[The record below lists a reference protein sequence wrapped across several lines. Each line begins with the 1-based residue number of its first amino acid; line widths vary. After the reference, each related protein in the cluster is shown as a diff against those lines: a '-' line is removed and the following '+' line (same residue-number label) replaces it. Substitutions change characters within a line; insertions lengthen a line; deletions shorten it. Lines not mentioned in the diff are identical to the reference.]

1 MAVTRGDWGNFLKPG
16 ARKAFVKHY
25 PSLPAEYTKYFRIE
39 TSQRAFEEYLFSSG
53 LGTVPEKP
61 EAEDFAL
68 DRPYPLGKIK
78 VSHRGYGL
86 GYEISEEMVE
96 DDLYKVIVPK
106 SSRNLA
112 DAHRDAEERL
122 AASIFNLAFTTQ
134 LGYDGKALIATD
146 HPTIGAGDI
155 SNESAS
161 NADFSVAS
169 AQAGIEHF
177 MLLEDDR
184 GLKLNVM
191 PSQVVHHP
199 NNYWTVREI
208 LRPALEPFT
217 ANNTPNVISTD
228 FGLVPSTYKY
238 LTDTDAWYMM
248 KPKTETGPIFFWR
261 RKPRTGSS
269 LEDRPGVWQ
278 FWIKSRFS
286 ATCLDWRPF
295 YGSTGS

>member
-16 ARKAFVKHY
+16 AKKAFVKHY
-25 PSLPAEYTKYFRIE
+25 PSLPAEYPKYFRIE
-39 TSQRAFEEYLFSSG
+39 SSQRAFEDVLFSSG

-68 DRPYPLGKIK
+68 DRPYPLGKVR

-122 AASIFNLAFTTQ
+122 AASIFTLAFSSQ
-134 LGYDGKALIATD
+134 VGYDGKALIAAD
-146 HPTIGAGDI
+146 HPTIGGSDI
-155 SNESAS
+155 SNISSS
-161 NADFSVAS
+161 NADFSVAA

-191 PSQVVHHP
+191 PGMVVHHP
-199 NNYWTVREI
+199 ANYWLVREI
-208 LRPALEPFT
+208 LRPSLEPFT
-217 ANNTPNVISTD
+217 ANNTPNVLATD
-228 FGLVPSTYKY
+228 FGLAPSTYKY
-238 LTDTDAWYMM
+238 LTDVDAWYMI
-248 KPKTETGPIFFWR
+248 KSKAEAGPIFYWR
-261 RKPRTGSS
+261 RKPKTGSGM
-269 LEDRPGVWQ
+269 EDRPGVWS

-286 ATCLDWRPF
+286 ATCPDWRPL
-295 YGSTGS
+295 YGSPGT

>member
-16 ARKAFVKHY
+16 AKKAFVKHY
-25 PSLPAEYTKYFRIE
+25 PSLPAEYTRFFRVE
-39 TSQRAFEEYLFSSG
+39 TSQRAYEDYLFSSG

-68 DRPYPLGKIK
+68 DRPSQLGKVR

-86 GYEISEEMVE
+86 GYEISQEMVE

-122 AASIFNLAFTTQ
+122 AASIFNLAFSTQ
-134 LGYDGKALIATD
+134 TGYDGKALITTD

-155 SNESAS
+155 ANEPATA
-161 NADFSVAS
+161 ADFSVAS

-184 GLKLNVM
+184 GLKLNIM
-191 PSQVVHHP
+191 PSQLVHHP
-199 NNYWTVREI
+199 SNYWTVREI
-208 LRPALEPFT
+208 LRPSLEPYT
-217 ANNTPNVISTD
+217 ANNTPNVLATD
-228 FGLVPSTYKY
+228 FGLVPETYKY
-238 LTDTDAWYMM
+238 LTDTDAWFMI
-248 KPKTETGPIFFWR
+248 KPKAEAGPIFFWR
-261 RKPRTGSS
+261 RKPQTGS
-269 LEDRPGVWQ
+269 EMMDRPGVWQ

-286 ATCLDWRPF
+286 ATCPDWRPF
-295 YGSTGS
+295 YGSPGA